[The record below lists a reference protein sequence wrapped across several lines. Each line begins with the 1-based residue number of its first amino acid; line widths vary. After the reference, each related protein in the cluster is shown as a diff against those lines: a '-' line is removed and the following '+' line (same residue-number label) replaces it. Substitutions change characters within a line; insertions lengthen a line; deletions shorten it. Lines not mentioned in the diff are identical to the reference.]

1 MLKDAPPHHH
11 VITHY
16 SSCVFLQFLLFLWQR
31 ELHSLPAFLH
41 EQPFV
46 VQLPLQL
53 QCIIPCPPTDEIKRA
68 ASLSVIVG
76 SDLQF
81 L

>member
-1 MLKDAPPHHH
+1 M
-11 VITHY
+11 ITHY
-16 SSCVFLQFLLFLWQR
+16 SLCLFLQFLLFMWQR

-53 QCIIPCPPTDEIKRA
+53 QCIRPCPPTEAITRA

-76 SDLQF
+76 SDLQPS
-81 L
+81 

>member
-1 MLKDAPPHHH
+1 MLKDTPPHPH

-16 SSCVFLQFLLFLWQR
+16 SSCVLLQFLLFLWQR

-53 QCIIPCPPTDEIKRA
+53 QCIIPCPPTDEIKQA

-81 L
+81 S